1 MVEAK
6 QKLEELD
13 TVLNA
18 LAHPARRHILLVV
31 WFRGGEMSA
40 GDIAGRFGCTWPTTS
55 RHLRVLVTAGL
66 LKVEKQ
72 GRARIYRVDT
82 KKFSAVHEWLGWFQ
96 KSSPANQPSVNE
108 PARSKKPAKAKKRTS

>member
-13 TVLNA
+13 AVLNA

-31 WFRGGEMSA
+31 WFRGGQMSA

-55 RHLRVLVTAGL
+55 PHLRLLVTAGL

-72 GRARIYRVDT
+72 GRTRFYRVNKSKFGPVQEWLAWFGDAKEKNNSDAPSVE
-82 KKFSAVHEWLGWFQ
+82 KKFR
-96 KSSPANQPSVNE
+96 KPRKP
-108 PARSKKPAKAKKRTS
+108 KK

>member
-6 QKLEELD
+6 QKLQELD

-31 WFRGGEMSA
+31 WFRGGQMTA
-40 GDIAGRFGCTWPTTS
+40 GEIAGRFGCTWPTTS
-55 RHLRVLVTAGL
+55 RHLRLLVTAGL

-72 GRARIYRVDT
+72 GRTRIYRVD
-82 KKFSAVHEWLGWFQ
+82 KDKFYPVQEWLGWFSD
-96 KSSPANQPSVNE
+96 KKRENNGGE
-108 PARSKKPAKAKKRTS
+108 PAVGKKYRQARKHKK

>member
-31 WFRGGEMSA
+31 WFRGGEMTA
-40 GDIAGRFGCTWPTTS
+40 GEIAGRFGCTWPRTS

-66 LKVEKQ
+66 LKVEKR
-72 GRARIYRVDT
+72 GWTRFYKVDRR
-82 KKFSAVHEWLGWFQ
+82 KFTPVKEWFQ
-96 KSSPANQPSVNE
+96 WFDKDGDKDHSKNQ
-108 PARSKKPAKAKKRTS
+108 KAKRAKS

>member
-6 QKLEELD
+6 EKLQELD
-13 TVLNA
+13 AVLNA

-31 WFRGGEMSA
+31 WFRGGQMSA

-55 RHLRVLVTAGL
+55 RHLRLLVDAGL

-72 GRARIYRVDT
+72 GRTRFYRVNK
-82 KKFSAVHEWLGWFQ
+82 KKFGPVKEWLAWFGDSKQ
-96 KSSPANQPSVNE
+96 EDNPETTPVAKKT
-108 PARSKKPAKAKKRTS
+108 RTTRKSKK

>member
-1 MVEAK
+1 MGNAARPMAARCRACESSKEVTSSKRAPNER
-6 QKLEELD
+6 LEELD

-40 GDIAGRFGCTWPTTS
+40 GEIAGRFGCTWPTTS
-55 RHLRVLVTAGL
+55 RHLRLLVTAGL

-72 GRARIYRVDT
+72 GRTRFYRVN
-82 KKFSAVHEWLGWFQ
+82 KSKFGPVQE
-96 KSSPANQPSVNE
+96 
-108 PARSKKPAKAKKRTS
+108 